1 VAPEARGYCPV
12 LPFGPSLHPRGGT
25 LPSADSS
32 GALRQDCSSPSRFP
46 WPATSQDSP
55 EVSRGKPSSRRCID
69 AGFIKHAPLWMED
82 LVVACP
88 LVPGVP
94 HLLSGSCSSPRTC
107 APRFLQPPPH
117 GDALAL
123 RLSFGSPHTWTGD
136 FHPLAV
142 RHARH
147 TRCASGAGS
156 SRSEARAEAAPRRL
170 QAVVMWLSVLVAIIR
185 PLMPHCR
192 HSRERRPMPP
202 SHAVSLDLSRIS
214 PS

>member
-1 VAPEARGYCPV
+1 MRR
-12 LPFGPSLHPRGGT
+12 PFGPSRRSRVGT
-25 LPSADSS
+25 IPSADSS
-32 GALRQDCSSPSRFP
+32 CAVGGIPTPPSQFP
-46 WPATSQDSP
+46 WHATSQDSHEP
-55 EVSRGKPSSRRCID
+55 SRGKSSSRRCID

-123 RLSFGSPHTWTGD
+123 RLSFGSTSAWTGD
-136 FHPLAV
+136 FHPRAV

-147 TRCASGAGS
+147 TRRQPPAAAQMSPFTFIQNRKRAAIRCNGLLGSFFIS
-156 SRSEARAEAAPRRL
+156 SRHLCCRLAPYSTSSTVEPIVFPDSIAACAL
-170 QAVVMWLSVLVAIIR
+170 AT
-185 PLMPHCR
+185 
-192 HSRERRPMPP
+192 SR
-202 SHAVSLDLSRIS
+202 SG
-214 PS
+214 